1 MTSLADFERYSRQT
15 RLAEV
20 GAEGQA
26 RIGATTLCVPGGAE
40 VERLYLERAG
50 VGQILTSDA
59 AEPVEFRHASAF
71 RHPAAASLGVQA
83 WRALDAL
90 RGVLGVGR

>member
-26 RIGATTLCVPGGAE
+26 RIAAASLAVPLGAE

-50 VGQILTSDA
+50 VRQVDVSND
-59 AEPVEFRHASAF
+59 AEPAKFQHAAAF
-71 RHPAAASLGVQA
+71 RHPAAAGLGEQA
-83 WRALDAL
+83 WRALSAL
-90 RGVLGVGR
+90 RGVLGVDG